1 MNYTI
6 PSQIP
11 LPDKRTELKEQALRD
26 VGKSAAMIRVII
38 GLSIVAVF
46 YIVLLVYF
54 LLVRTQITSDPNL
67 FNSSYGYIMIS
78 LTQAM
83 DIVTVAL
90 IVTLIARLVPL
101 IGCILLYKK
110 SNRGETASA
119 LCSAMT
125 FLQVFGVIETIAWT
139 AMIVYEIVMV
149 FKNSFTIPPHAGS
162 TYYMILVI
170 SVLIMICKL
179 LQGIFLTKFIT
190 QLKRSVRQEN
200 IIDQVPAALKFPTV
214 MIATCHAILLIFI
227 VINLL
232 ITLGL
237 TNFFKTFQYLWVIYL
252 FLIGYILSNYFLT
265 SLLNLFR
272 LKMYLSSA
280 ATTPNIPNPY
290 TPTPTPFQ
298 NYSQSPY
305 QNTYQNYRP
314 NNTPPYPNNQQPYQ
328 NSYQNYQ
335 PNNTPPYPNNQQP
348 YQNSY
353 QNYQPNNKTQY
364 PNSQQPYQNSY
375 QNDQPN
381 NKTQYP
387 NSQQS
392 YQNDQP
398 NNPFENMFGFNTHQ
412 DHH

>member
-83 DIVTVAL
+83 DMVTVAL

-110 SNRGETASA
+110 SGRGETASA

-125 FLQVFGVIETIAWT
+125 FLQVFGVIETVAWT
-139 AMIVYEIVMV
+139 AMIVYEIVMM

-227 VINLL
+227 VISLL

-305 QNTYQNYRP
+305 QNTTRTANSPIRTPIKTISQTIRH
-314 NNTPPYPNNQQPYQ
+314 NTRTA
-328 NSYQNYQ
+328 NS
-335 PNNTPPYPNNQQP
+335 PIRTPIKTISQAIHPHTQTA
-348 YQNSY
+348 NSPIRTIS
-353 QNYQPNNKTQY
+353 QTILSRICSDSIRIRIIINKCA
-364 PNSQQPYQNSY
+364 
-375 QNDQPN
+375 DQL
-381 NKTQYP
+381 
-387 NSQQS
+387 
-392 YQNDQP
+392 
-398 NNPFENMFGFNTHQ
+398 
-412 DHH
+412 

>member
-1 MNYTI
+1 M
-6 PSQIP
+6 
-11 LPDKRTELKEQALRD
+11 
-26 VGKSAAMIRVII
+26 
-38 GLSIVAVF
+38 
-46 YIVLLVYF
+46 
-54 LLVRTQITSDPNL
+54 
-67 FNSSYGYIMIS
+67 
-78 LTQAM
+78 
-83 DIVTVAL
+83 
-90 IVTLIARLVPL
+90 
-101 IGCILLYKK
+101 
-110 SNRGETASA
+110 
-119 LCSAMT
+119 LCHDFPA
-125 FLQVFGVIETIAWT
+125 
-139 AMIVYEIVMV
+139 
-149 FKNSFTIPPHAGS
+149 
-162 TYYMILVI
+162 I

-227 VINLL
+227 VISLL

-237 TNFFKTFQYLWVIYL
+237 INFFKTFQYLWVIYL

-314 NNTPPYPNNQQPYQ
+314 NNTPPYPNSQQPYQ

-335 PNNTPPYPNNQQP
+335 PNNTPP
-348 YQNSY
+348 
-353 QNYQPNNKTQY
+353 Y

-387 NSQQS
+387 NSQQP

-398 NNPFENMFGFNTHQ
+398 NDSFENMFGFNTHQ

>member
-67 FNSSYGYIMIS
+67 LNSSYGYIMIS

-125 FLQVFGVIETIAWT
+125 FLQVFGVIETVAWI

-227 VINLL
+227 VISLL

-237 TNFFKTFQYLWVIYL
+237 INFFKTFQYLWVIYL

-314 NNTPPYPNNQQPYQ
+314 NNTPPYPNSQQPYQ

-335 PNNTPPYPNNQQP
+335 SSNTPPYPNNQQ
-348 YQNSY
+348 
-353 QNYQPNNKTQY
+353 
-364 PNSQQPYQNSY
+364 SY